1 MPARR
6 GFRQAELEMDRTIR
20 LVRQFPL
27 PTCVLAILCGIGV
40 QPRAAGAQEA
50 GDSVRAEVDSL
61 RIEIDSLRA
70 ALRRLEEAQAEG
82 EQRDELEALLEAA
95 EEAAADAPPDDPQ
108 AEGQFVGR
116 QRSLQALNPEISVNA
131 DFFAFSNPDD
141 PDDNNFVPREFEFS
155 FQSSLD
161 PYSRAKIFLAYH
173 TPGGELIP
181 FEGDDGSG
189 HGHGEEGEES
199 GFELEEAYLE
209 WVALPGGF
217 SLKLGQFF
225 QQLGTMNRWH
235 SHALPFQTRSLPHL
249 AFIGEENLSQAGAS
263 ARVLLPIGGAGTY
276 EAVFEVTRS
285 SNELLYGESTKPS
298 FLGHLNAFWQLS
310 QAWDLDLGLSA
321 TGGPF
326 RLDPEDEEG
335 EEPPTDPLDPIA
347 FDQRFYNA
355 EASLTWTPP
364 GRSLYRG
371 FNLRGGVMV
380 RDPSGMEG
388 LRTAWGTWVWGE
400 YQLGRQWFVGGRYEW
415 VQEPDDP
422 DESAWLV
429 APTLTWWQSEWVRL
443 RAEFDHLEDPAGV
456 RNLFLIQF
464 TFAMGPHKHETY

>member
-1 MPARR
+1 
-6 GFRQAELEMDRTIR
+6 MDNKPQPLHR
-20 LVRQFPL
+20 LTVPIA
-27 PTCVLAILCGIGV
+27 VLAIAAAIAGG
-40 QPRAAGAQEA
+40 PRAVAAQDV
-50 GDSVRAEVDSL
+50 GDSIRSEVDSL
-61 RIEIDSLRA
+61 RVEIDSLRA
-70 ALRRLEEAQAEG
+70 ALRRLEAERAEE

-95 EEAAADAPPDDPQ
+95 EEAAADVPPDDPQ
-108 AEGQFVGR
+108 AQEGQFVGR

-181 FEGDDGSG
+181 FEGEEG
-189 HGHGEEGEES
+189 HGHGEDGEEA

-263 ARVLLPIGGAGTY
+263 ARVLLPIRGAGTY
-276 EAVFEVTRS
+276 EAAVEVTRS
-285 SNELLYGESTKPS
+285 SNALLYGESNKPS
-298 FLGHLNAFWQLS
+298 FLGHVNAFWQLG
-310 QAWDLDLGLSA
+310 QAWDLDVGVSA

-326 RLDPEDEEG
+326 RLDPAEEE
-335 EEPPTDPLDPIA
+335 EEPPTEPLDPIA
-347 FDQRFYNA
+347 FDQRLYAA
-355 EASLTWTPP
+355 EGSLTWTPP

-380 RDPSGMEG
+380 RDPSGLEG
-388 LRTAWGTWVWGE
+388 LETAWGTWVWGE
-400 YQLGRQWFVGGRYEW
+400 YRLGRQWLVGGRYEW

-422 DESAWLV
+422 DESAWLI